1 MIFRDESLKS
11 AIAEAAA
18 VAAHRSDSQL
28 SEAILSL
35 VEELATCNYAKTNMS
50 LLFAGAPSW
59 GASECVSVYSKYRDD
74 NIEKRTYTVH
84 WFGHRDKPPYYTTV
98 RQGDPLPNSTEEDW
112 MKDVHSVDSN
122 NLNWQQ
128 RVYNWWRSWKKKR
141 PVAAAF
147 LVVLFPALLQ
157 SCVNNATEIAKP
169 MEPRL
174 EDTEAVI
181 THKFEGNQVF
191 VVNGNATFILTG
203 EPQKEH
209 EAVPKNEPQFG
220 GMILDSLP
228 EDSSV
233 MPQTHKYKK
242 VYRFGGRPSFS

>member
-1 MIFRDESLKS
+1 MIFRDESLQS
-11 AIAEAAA
+11 AIAEAVA
-18 VAAHRSDSQL
+18 VAARRSGSQL
-28 SEAILSL
+28 LEAIFSL

-50 LLFAGAPSW
+50 LLLAGAPSW
-59 GASECVSVYSKYRDD
+59 GTSECVSAYSKYRDD
-74 NIEKRTYTVH
+74 NIETRTSTVH
-84 WFGHRDKPPYYTTV
+84 WFGHRDKPPYYTPV
-98 RQGDPLPNSTEEDW
+98 RQRDPLPNSSEEDW
-112 MKDVHSVDSN
+112 MKDVHPVDSDS
-122 NLNWQQ
+122 LNWQQ

-181 THKFEGNQVF
+181 THKFEGDQVF
-191 VVNGNATFILTG
+191 VINGDATFIING
-203 EPQKEH
+203 VPQKEQGNMQQD
-209 EAVPKNEPQFG
+209 KLQFG

-228 EDSSV
+228 ETSTIT
-233 MPQTHKYKK
+233 P
-242 VYRFGGRPSFS
+242 

>member
-18 VAAHRSDSQL
+18 VAAHRSDSEL
-28 SEAILSL
+28 LEAIFSL
-35 VEELATCNYAKTNMS
+35 VAELATCNYTNTDMS
-50 LLFAGAPSW
+50 LLFAGAPARS
-59 GASECVSVYSKYRDD
+59 ASEYLITYSKYKDD
-74 NIEKRTYTVH
+74 NSERRTYTVH
-84 WFGHRDKPPYYTTV
+84 WFGHRDKPPYCTAV
-98 RQGDPLPNSTEEDW
+98 RQGDPPPNSSEEDW
-112 MKDVHSVDSN
+112 MNDVRVVDSN

-128 RVYNWWRSWKKKR
+128 RVRKWWISWKKKR

-147 LVVLFPALLQ
+147 LVALFPVLLQ

-174 EDTEAVI
+174 EDTEAVV

-191 VVNGNATFILTG
+191 VVNGNATFILAG
-203 EPQKEH
+203 APQKEH
-209 EAVPKNEPQFG
+209 GDVLKNEPQFG

-228 EDSSV
+228 EDNTV
-233 MPQTHKYKK
+233 MP
-242 VYRFGGRPSFS
+242 

>member
-1 MIFRDESLKS
+1 MIFSCESLES
-11 AIAEAAA
+11 TIARAAA
-18 VAAHRSDSQL
+18 ATAHRSDSQL
-28 SEAILSL
+28 LEAIFSL

-59 GASECVSVYSKYRDD
+59 GASECVSAYSKYRDD
-74 NIEKRTYTVH
+74 SIEKRTYTVH

-98 RQGDPLPNSTEEDW
+98 RQGDPLPNSSEEDW

-128 RVYNWWRSWKKKR
+128 RVCNWWRSWKKKR

-181 THKFEGNQVF
+181 THKFEGDQVF
-191 VVNGNATFILTG
+191 VINGDATFIING
-203 EPQKEH
+203 VPQKEQGNMQQD
-209 EAVPKNEPQFG
+209 KQQFG

-233 MPQTHKYKK
+233 VP
-242 VYRFGGRPSFS
+242 